1 MLNRI
6 KSFIKEQ
13 KLSNFILLLILSCI
27 LIFLVF
33 FGVFIELYNTST
45 ENNNLSYNRSLS
57 ATYTEKLNNTFIT
70 LKSNAQTI
78 CTNQE
83 IVNFVATM
91 TADSTPTK
99 TMTQAVNQFLVSNL
113 DVYDIILTNGEHT
126 QTFFMSQSDLN
137 ALPMLSFNDR
147 NVKTAYVNNNTC
159 LLIPIDIMKDSQT
172 VGVCYLVTYH
182 TMISNI
188 FSDSMEIG
196 STKCFV
202 LTNSKQILASPADA
216 DSDILASLFR
226 FVFDKT
232 GGNEFTRKIG
242 KAEYFIRR
250 NELDLK
256 GLYLYSFTP
265 CRAKID
271 STLANYRAFILI
283 FCIAIFAF
291 IFVLYVFL
299 HTFNTSVNKLQKFIS
314 AKKTGDSSKAPV
326 LFSSELSLLAENID
340 EMTNSIKTLQDENIK
355 VKISQNE
362 SRLKAMQSQLNPHF
376 LFNAL
381 NCIIGMARMYGINDI
396 EKVGISMAE
405 IMRYSLSDDLLTT
418 LKDELKIINCYLS
431 IQHTRFPDR
440 FTAEID
446 IDENLLNRKIIRF
459 SLEPLVENAVKY
471 GIEPLEE
478 GGILSI
484 TGTSD
489 NDYMVFKISDNGKGF
504 SPEIYS
510 ELKLR
515 LAGETDSKLSSHGC
529 GIGIL
534 NIHNRL
540 NLYYG
545 QNYGVQVESSVG
557 NGTTVTVK
565 IPLEPPRR
573 NPISA
578 KYENN
583 TQEK

>member
-1 MLNRI
+1 MLDKIRN
-6 KSFIKEQ
+6 FIKEQ
-13 KLSNFILLLILSCI
+13 KLSNFIIMLILSCI
-27 LIFLVF
+27 LIFLIF
-33 FGVFIELYNTST
+33 FGVFIELYNNST
-45 ENNNLSYNRSLS
+45 ENNNLSYNRSLA
-57 ATYTEKLNNTFIT
+57 ATYTEKLNNSFIT

-83 IVNFVATM
+83 IVDFVAYM
-91 TADSTPTK
+91 DSDHAPTK

-113 DVYDIILTNGEHT
+113 NVYDIILTNGEHI
-126 QTFFMSQSDLN
+126 QSFFMTQNDLN
-137 ALPMLSFNDR
+137 ALPMLSSNDR
-147 NVKTAYVNNNTC
+147 NVKTAYINNNTC
-159 LLIPIDIMKDSQT
+159 LLIPIDIMKNGSN
-172 VGVCYLVTYH
+172 VGVCYLVAYH
-182 TMISNI
+182 TMISEI

-196 STKCFV
+196 ATKCFV

-216 DSDILASLFR
+216 DGDVLSSLFR

-232 GGNEFTRKIG
+232 GGKEFTRKIG
-242 KAEYFIRR
+242 REEYFICR
-250 NELDLK
+250 NELDVE
-256 GLYLYSFTP
+256 GLYLYAFTP

-271 STLANYRAFILI
+271 STLSNYRAFIMI
-283 FCIAIFAF
+283 FCLALFAF
-291 IFVLYVFL
+291 ILVLYIFL
-299 HTFNTSVNKLQKFIS
+299 HTFNASINRLQKYIS
-314 AKKTGDSSKAPV
+314 DKKTGELLETPV
-326 LFSSELSLLAENID
+326 LFSSELSSLAENID
-340 EMTNSIKTLQDENIK
+340 EMTDSIKTLQDENVK

-381 NCIIGMARMYGINDI
+381 NCIIGMARMYEIEDI

-405 IMRYSLSDDLLTT
+405 IMRYSLSDDLLTS

-440 FTAEID
+440 FTTEIN
-446 IDENLLNRKIIRF
+446 IDQNLLNRKIIRF

-478 GGILSI
+478 GGRLTI
-484 TGTSD
+484 TGTQDS
-489 NDYMVFKISDNGKGF
+489 DYMIFKISDNGKGF

-510 ELKLR
+510 ELKSR
-515 LAGETDSKLSSHGC
+515 LAGESDLKLSSHGC

-545 QNYGVQVESSVG
+545 QNDGVKVESSVG
-557 NGTTVTVK
+557 EGTTVTVK

-573 NPISA
+573 STPQSNYNI
-578 KYENN
+578 
-583 TQEK
+583 QEQ

>member
-1 MLNRI
+1 MLNKMI
-6 KSFIKEQ
+6 SFIKEQ
-13 KLSNFILLLILSCI
+13 KLSNFIILLILSCI

-33 FGVFIELYNTST
+33 FGIFIELYNTST

-83 IVNFVATM
+83 TVDFVANM
-91 TADSTPTK
+91 SADSSPTK
-99 TMTQAVNQFLVSNL
+99 TLLQAINQFLVSNL
-113 DVYDIILTNGEHT
+113 NVYDIILTDGEHIK
-126 QTFFMSQSDLN
+126 TFFMSQSEQN
-137 ALPMLSFNDR
+137 ALPMLSSNDR

-159 LLIPIDIMKDSQT
+159 LLIPIDILKDNRT

-182 TMISNI
+182 TMISDI

-242 KAEYFIRR
+242 SEEYFICR
-250 NELDLK
+250 NELDLD

-265 CRAKID
+265 CRARID
-271 STLANYRAFILI
+271 GALANYRAFILI

-299 HTFNTSVNKLQKFIS
+299 HTFNSSINRLQKYI
-314 AKKTGDSSKAPV
+314 ADKKTGDSSKAPV

-405 IMRYSLSDDLLTT
+405 IMRYSLSDDLLTS

-440 FTAEID
+440 FTAEIN
-446 IDENLLNRKIIRF
+446 IDENLLNRRIIRF

-489 NDYMVFKISDNGKGF
+489 NDYMVFRISDNGKGF

-515 LAGETDSKLSSHGC
+515 LAGETDSKLNSHGC

-557 NGTTVTVK
+557 KGTTVTVK
-565 IPLEPPRR
+565 LPLEPPRR
-573 NPISA
+573 NPNPA
-578 KYENN
+578 NNENIN
-583 TQEK
+583 I

>member
-1 MLNRI
+1 MLNKMI
-6 KSFIKEQ
+6 SFIKEQ
-13 KLSNFILLLILSCI
+13 KLSNFIILLILSCI

-83 IVNFVATM
+83 TVDFVANM
-91 TADSTPTK
+91 SADSSPTK
-99 TMTQAVNQFLVSNL
+99 TLSQAINQFLVSNL
-113 DVYDIILTNGEHT
+113 NVYDIILTDGEHIK
-126 QTFFMSQSDLN
+126 TFFMSQSEQN
-137 ALPMLSFNDR
+137 ALPMLSSNDR

-159 LLIPIDIMKDSQT
+159 LLIPIDILKDNRT

-182 TMISNI
+182 TMISDI

-242 KAEYFIRR
+242 SEEYFICR
-250 NELDLK
+250 NELDLD

-265 CRAKID
+265 CRARID
-271 STLANYRAFILI
+271 DALANYRAFILI

-299 HTFNTSVNKLQKFIS
+299 HTFNSSINRLQKYI
-314 AKKTGDSSKAPV
+314 ADKKTGDSSKAPV
-326 LFSSELSLLAENID
+326 LFSNELSLLAENID

-405 IMRYSLSDDLLTT
+405 IMRYSLSDDLLTS

-440 FTAEID
+440 FTAEIN

-515 LAGETDSKLSSHGC
+515 LAGETDSKLNSHGC

-557 NGTTVTVK
+557 KGTTVTVK
-565 IPLEPPRR
+565 LPLEPPRR
-573 NPISA
+573 NPNPA
-578 KYENN
+578 NNENI
-583 TQEK
+583 

>member
-1 MLNRI
+1 MLA
-6 KSFIKEQ
+6 KVKVFLKEQ
-13 KLSNFILLLILSCI
+13 KLSNFIIMLILSCI
-27 LIFLVF
+27 LIFLIF

-83 IVNFVATM
+83 TVNFVDTM
-91 TADSTPTK
+91 KPDSVPSKTLTK
-99 TMTQAVNQFLVSNL
+99 AVNQFLVSNSE
-113 DVYDIILTNGEHT
+113 VYDIILTNGESVKS
-126 QTFFMSQSDLN
+126 FFMTQSDIN
-137 ALPMLSFNDR
+137 ALPMLNSKDR
-147 NVKTAYVNNNTC
+147 NVKTAYINNNTC
-159 LLIPIDIMKDSQT
+159 LLIPIDILKDSQP

-182 TMISNI
+182 TIISNI

-202 LTNSKQILASPADA
+202 LTSSKQILASPPDA
-216 DSDILASLFR
+216 DSNILASLFR

-232 GGNEFTRKIG
+232 GGNEFTKKIG
-242 KAEYFIRR
+242 SEEYFICR

-271 STLANYRAFILI
+271 SVLTNYHAFILI
-283 FCIAIFAF
+283 FCLAIFAF
-291 IFVLYVFL
+291 ILVLYVFL
-299 HTFNTSVNKLQKFIS
+299 HAFNTSVNRLQKFIS
-314 AKKTGDSSKAPV
+314 DKKTGDISKVPV

-381 NCIIGMARMYGINDI
+381 NCIIGMARVYGINDI

-440 FTAEID
+440 FTTEIN
-446 IDENLLNRKIIRF
+446 IDETLLNRKIIRF

-478 GGILSI
+478 GGKLTI
-484 TGTSD
+484 TGTAD

-504 SPEIYS
+504 SPEIYN
-510 ELKLR
+510 ELRLR
-515 LAGETDSKLSSHGC
+515 LAGETDLKLNSHGC

-557 NGTTVTVK
+557 EGTTVTVK

-573 NPISA
+573 TN
-578 KYENN
+578 KEN
-583 TQEK
+583 KL

>member
-1 MLNRI
+1 
-6 KSFIKEQ
+6 
-13 KLSNFILLLILSCI
+13 
-27 LIFLVF
+27 
-33 FGVFIELYNTST
+33 
-45 ENNNLSYNRSLS
+45 
-57 ATYTEKLNNTFIT
+57 
-70 LKSNAQTI
+70 
-78 CTNQE
+78 
-83 IVNFVATM
+83 
-91 TADSTPTK
+91 
-99 TMTQAVNQFLVSNL
+99 
-113 DVYDIILTNGEHT
+113 
-126 QTFFMSQSDLN
+126 
-137 ALPMLSFNDR
+137 
-147 NVKTAYVNNNTC
+147 
-159 LLIPIDIMKDSQT
+159 
-172 VGVCYLVTYH
+172 
-182 TMISNI
+182 
-188 FSDSMEIG
+188 
-196 STKCFV
+196 
-202 LTNSKQILASPADA
+202 
-216 DSDILASLFR
+216 
-226 FVFDKT
+226 
-232 GGNEFTRKIG
+232 
-242 KAEYFIRR
+242 
-250 NELDLK
+250 
-256 GLYLYSFTP
+256 
-265 CRAKID
+265 
-271 STLANYRAFILI
+271 
-283 FCIAIFAF
+283 
-291 IFVLYVFL
+291 L